1 LDNYPFFDLFSSIFS
16 LFFHLHVFHCFMVFP
31 FYDCLF
37 FDLFILASYSSYPF
51 FYTQK
56 GRTDGACRG
65 GSRKSRLLREPCIPP
80 SRSRTRRS
88 IQSQGSSRR
97 RPHRVT
103 DVAAPPSHKKK
114 ERRGMAAWERAIG
127 KWRLEQMDGWM
138 DACMQKGNHAVPGKR
153 PGGLY
158 RLLSSAAIRGAPAG
172 ASLSVNASVGLVT
185 CTLMILYLSSHSTW
199 DTKRVLDILVTWLNS
214 LTTRF

>member
-1 LDNYPFFDLFSSIFS
+1 
-16 LFFHLHVFHCFMVFP
+16 MVFP

-114 ERRGMAAWERAIG
+114 RGEAWRHG
-127 KWRLEQMDGWM
+127 NEQLGSDVWSRWMDGWM

-185 CTLMILYLSSHSTW
+185 CTLMILYLSSHST
-199 DTKRVLDILVTWLNS
+199 
-214 LTTRF
+214 

>member
-1 LDNYPFFDLFSSIFS
+1 MVQIPFRFPSPHLCIYVAHLDNYPFFDLFSSIFS

-80 SRSRTRRS
+80 SRSRTRPS

-114 ERRGMAAWERAIG
+114 RGEAWRHG
-127 KWRLEQMDGWM
+127 NEQLGGDVWSRWMDGWTR
-138 DACMQKGNHAVPGKR
+138 ACKKGIMPCQGNGRVDFTASSRVPR
-153 PGGLY
+153 SGGL
-158 RLLSSAAIRGAPAG
+158 RQALRCLSMRPSDW
-172 ASLSVNASVGLVT
+172 SLA
-185 CTLMILYLSSHSTW
+185 
-199 DTKRVLDILVTWLNS
+199 R
-214 LTTRF
+214 